1 MINLIGKGDFE
12 KEKETGGTPIQ
23 WKDTVILPT
32 VCFQDVLFGELIKTN
47 FEARKMREKRIVA
60 EMDSIGFGAGSVTS
74 ASPRDPSLSS
84 EYTFSD
90 PEVAPLGR
98 SGNGSIW
105 TVSNTRGKE
114 LSVY

>member
-60 EMDSIGFGAGSVTS
+60 EMDSIGLG
-74 ASPRDPSLSS
+74 PDRSLQHLR
-84 EYTFSD
+84 EILRFQ
-90 PEVAPLGR
+90 V
-98 SGNGSIW
+98 SIPFPIRRW
-105 TVSNTRGKE
+105 
-114 LSVY
+114 LH

>member
-1 MINLIGKGDFE
+1 MGFSKNVLFEHKRYVIPVINLIGKGDFE

-74 ASPRDPSLSS
+74 ASPRDPR
-84 EYTFSD
+84 FQ
-90 PEVAPLGR
+90 V
-98 SGNGSIW
+98 SIPFPIRRW
-105 TVSNTRGKE
+105 
-114 LSVY
+114 LH